1 MPKTGILKD
10 REKEHLLR
18 NDMAYQ
24 FQSTIKLQM
33 KRAGIQTLDDL
44 SKIVTVSKSTIYE
57 WMKKPWRMRIENLW
71 ELDKVLNFSDEQKAI
86 FRF

>member
-10 REKEHLLR
+10 REKERLLR
-18 NDMAYQ
+18 NDIAYQ

-33 KRAGIQTLDDL
+33 KRAGIQTVDDL
-44 SKIVTVSKSTIYE
+44 SKIVTVSRATIYE
-57 WMKKPWRMRIENLW
+57 WMKNPWRMRIENLW
-71 ELDKVLNFSDEQKAI
+71 ELDKVLKFSDEQKSI